1 MKNYQNNLPLISII
15 IPCRN
20 EEKFIAKCLDSII
33 KQNYPK
39 EKMEILVIDGMSE
52 DKTKNIIKKY
62 SEKYSFIKLLDNFQK
77 IKPIALNIG
86 INKSIGEYIIIMDAH
101 AKYQKSYIAK
111 CIETA
116 FEYNADNVGGMLKT
130 IPKDNKIIAKGI
142 AKCLSSTFGV
152 GGASFRKGSRKTKEV
167 DTVFGGCYKKSIFN
181 KIGLFNKK
189 LIRSQDIELNIRLK
203 KAGGKII
210 LNPEIISYYYPKST
224 LKKFFKHCFLKG
236 LWIVYVPKLTKTPLR
251 LRHYAPLALVLSI
264 LLPLILSL
272 LYPPFAWISLFI
284 LATYSI
290 ASSCFS
296 LKIALKEKNIVYFF
310 LMPIVFA
317 CRHFGHGFGS
327 FWALFTRPK
336 QNKVY
341 R

>member
-1 MKNYQNNLPLISII
+1 MKKHLNNLPLISVI

-20 EEKFIAKCLDSII
+20 EKKFIAECLNSLI
-33 KQNYPK
+33 KQTYLK
-39 EKMEILVIDGMSE
+39 ELTEILVIDGKSE
-52 DKTKNIIKKY
+52 DKTRKIIKKY
-62 SEKYSFIKLLDNFQK
+62 SEKYPFIKLLDNFQK

-86 INKSIGEYIIIMDAH
+86 INKSNGEYIIIMDAH
-101 AKYQKSYIAK
+101 AKYQKNYISRCVDTLIK
-111 CIETA
+111 
-116 FEYNADNVGGMLKT
+116 YKADNVGGILKT
-130 IPKDNKIIAKGI
+130 MPNKNTISAKAIAV
-142 AKCLSSTFGV
+142 CLSSFFGV
-152 GGASFRKGSRKTKEV
+152 GGSHFRKNLNKITEV
-167 DTVFGGCYKKSIFN
+167 DTVFGGCYKRDVFK
-181 KIGLFNKK
+181 KIGLFNER
-189 LIRSQDIELNIRLK
+189 LIRSQDIEFNIRLK

-224 LKKFFKHCFLKG
+224 LKSFFKHCFLKG

-272 LYPPFAWISLFI
+272 LYSPFTWISLFI

-290 ASSCFS
+290 TSLCFS

-327 FWALFTRPK
+327 FWALFTKPK